1 MRRPCQHCHTYPIS
15 RPRRLCWRCYH
26 QPDIKDMYQ
35 PTTKHGNRGLG
46 NHNQRVP
53 LPPCPTD
60 AQPGSEAKVRVLE
73 ERAKADVALF
83 HPLDY

>member
-1 MRRPCQHCHTYPIS
+1 
-15 RPRRLCWRCYH
+15 
-26 QPDIKDMYQ
+26 MYQ